1 MTTDTIQFDSP
12 RDVERALAHE
22 FGNLRTVEQLL
33 EVKVTS
39 REGWVRVEGQEDG
52 VARARELFE
61 DLRTAS
67 ARGVTIRQDE
77 FNRALENVL
86 NREGMPLATLFSER
100 IEVGGRCRAVAPRTA
115 GQRRYVL
122 AMRQSDIVFGLGPA
136 GTGKTYLA
144 MAMAVEALRRR
155 KVGRIMLTRPA
166 VEAGESLGFL
176 PGDLYEKVLPY
187 LRPLYDALYD
197 MMEVDEIQR
206 NMDRGVIEVA
216 PLAYMRGRTLNYSFV
231 ILDEAQN
238 TTPEQM
244 LMFLT
249 RLGHD
254 SRCVVT
260 GDPSQTDLPP
270 TKRSGLADAE
280 KVLQAIAGIEFIRF
294 GPEDVVRHELVQRII
309 RAYEQAR
316 GNGAEPPAAGAS
328 DPAPRSEPRG
338 EPSSDGPVAVSA

>member
-1 MTTDTIQFDSP
+1 MTTDTIQFDGP

-39 REGWVRVEGQEDG
+39 REGWLRLEGSDEG

-61 DLRTAS
+61 DLRSAS
-67 ARGVTIRQDE
+67 ASGLAIRQDE
-77 FNRALENVL
+77 FNHALENVL
-86 NREGMPLATLFSER
+86 NREGMPLAALFSER
-100 IEVGGRCRAVAPRTA
+100 IDVGGRSRAVAPRTA

-122 AMRQSDIVFGLGPA
+122 AMRQNDLVFGLGPA

-144 MAMAVEALRRR
+144 MAMAVEALRKR
-155 KVGRIMLTRPA
+155 KVGRIMLARPA
-166 VEAGESLGFL
+166 VEAGENLGFL

-206 NMDRGVIEVA
+206 HMDRGVIEVA

-280 KVLQAIAGIEFIRF
+280 KVLQGIPGIEFVRF

-316 GNGAEPPAAGAS
+316 NGAEPAAGAEPS
-328 DPAPRSEPRG
+328 PTRTPSAEGQPPAPIAATP
-338 EPSSDGPVAVSA
+338 A